1 MKSYKS
7 SMKPKI
13 HIENVVLY
21 GNSGE
26 ALATYKDRKIICYF
40 EYTNDGSINELQFTS
55 GTFSVPLEISDHERF
70 VAEASITKLVG
81 EKLHHA

>member
-1 MKSYKS
+1 
-7 SMKPKI
+7 MKPKI
-13 HIENVVLY
+13 HIESVVLY

-40 EYTNDGSINELQFTS
+40 EYNSDGSINELQFTS
-55 GTFSVPLEISDHERF
+55 GTFRVPLEISDHERF

-81 EKLHHA
+81 EKLYHA